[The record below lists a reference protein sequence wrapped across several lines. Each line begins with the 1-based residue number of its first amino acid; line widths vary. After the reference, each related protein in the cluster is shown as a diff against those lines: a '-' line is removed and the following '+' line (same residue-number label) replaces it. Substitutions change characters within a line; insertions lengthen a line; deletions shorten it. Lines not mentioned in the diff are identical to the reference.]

1 MVESTSAPTVSVII
15 PSYNAASYISQA
27 VESALSQKDGEKDV
41 PVEVIVVDDG
51 STDDTLRV
59 LEGFGPRVRVAKQS
73 RGGPYRA
80 RNLGAEMA
88 RGEWL
93 ALLDADD
100 DWMPG
105 KLASQ
110 LALADSE
117 TDFVYT
123 DRFNFGDYGRTTER
137 QSDSVKLW
145 EGDVFEP
152 LLMGNFITLS
162 SVLMR
167 KRAFERLGGF
177 NTARR
182 GVQDWDMWLR
192 YAGSGGTVRLCR
204 EPLTR
209 YRFHAEQMT
218 NDLDQR
224 AADRESVLRAALES
238 ERGRKLPSA
247 TTRRALANVWS
258 LAGWH
263 AVERDRAKA
272 VSCYV
277 KAATYWPW
285 NVGTYKNIVK
295 ACIGRA

>member
-1 MVESTSAPTVSVII
+1 MSDVHPSPTVTVII
-15 PSYNAASYISQA
+15 PSFNAASYVAQS
-27 VESALSQKDGEKDV
+27 VESALSQAGV
-41 PVEVIVVDDG
+41 AVEVIVIDDG

-59 LEGFGPRVRVAKQS
+59 LEGFGSRIQVVRQS

-80 RNLGAEMA
+80 RNLGAQMA
-88 RGEWL
+88 KGSWI

-100 DWMPG
+100 DWLPG

-110 LALADSE
+110 LALVDD
-117 TDFVYT
+117 TIDFVYS
-123 DRFNFGDYGRTTER
+123 DRLNFGDFGRTTER

-162 SVLMR
+162 SVIMR
-167 KRAFERLGGF
+167 KTAFDRLGGF
-177 NTARR
+177 QTARR

-192 YAGSGGTVRLCR
+192 YAAAGGLVRLCK

-209 YRFHAEQMT
+209 YRFHGEQMT

-224 AADRESVLRAALES
+224 AADRESVLRSALDS
-238 ERGRKLPSA
+238 ERGRKLPPV
-247 TTRRALANVWS
+247 TVKRALANVWS

-263 AVERDRAKA
+263 AVEFDRGKA
-272 VSCYV
+272 VSCYL
-277 KAATYWPW
+277 KAASYWPW
-285 NVGTYKNIVK
+285 NAGTYKNIVK
-295 ACIGRA
+295 AVIGRT

>member
-1 MVESTSAPTVSVII
+1 MSSASTTPTVSVII
-15 PSYNAASYISQA
+15 PSYNAANYIGQA
-27 VESALSQKDGEKDV
+27 VESALSQEGANVD
-41 PVEVIVVDDG
+41 VIVIDDG
-51 STDDTLRV
+51 STDDTLSV
-59 LEGFGPRVRVAKQS
+59 LGQFGSKIRVAKQT

-80 RNLGAEMA
+80 RNLGASMA
-88 RGEWL
+88 TGEWI

-100 DWMPG
+100 DWLPG
-105 KLASQ
+105 KLAAQ
-110 LALADSE
+110 LALGDSA
-117 TDFVYT
+117 TDLVYT
-123 DRFNFGDYGRTTER
+123 DRFNFGEYGRTTER

-167 KRAFERLGGF
+167 KSAFDRLGGF

-192 YAGSGGTVRLCR
+192 YAGAHGRVRLCR

-209 YRFHAEQMT
+209 YRFHSEQMT

-238 ERGRKLPSA
+238 ERGRQLPSS
-247 TTRRALANVWS
+247 TVRRAFANVWS

-263 AVERDRAKA
+263 AVESDRRKA
-272 VSCYV
+272 LGCYV
-277 KAATYWPW
+277 KAASYWPW
-285 NVGTYKNIVK
+285 SGTTYKNMVK
-295 ACIGRA
+295 ACLGRA